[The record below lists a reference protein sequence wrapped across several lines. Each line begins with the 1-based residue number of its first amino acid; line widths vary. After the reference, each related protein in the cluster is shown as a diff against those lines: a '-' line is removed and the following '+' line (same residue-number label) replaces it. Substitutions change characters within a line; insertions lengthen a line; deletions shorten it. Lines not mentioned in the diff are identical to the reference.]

1 MQQKSAL
8 GIALPF
14 IFVFGLI
21 LSLLLVIGGGA
32 GANACTPSSSNGGNG
47 HQNASAPAAA
57 PVTSIGDRGDTIK
70 TYLPELQEASSIS
83 GFPISLIAATIHQE
97 SGWDPNIVSHAGAQ
111 GLAQFMPGTWP
122 SYGGDG
128 DPFNPRDAI
137 RAMGRYMG
145 DLKRILRN
153 ANVGGDEI
161 DNVLRAYNAGPNAVI
176 RQSGGWNTSEN
187 ADYAPAIRAHWKQY
201 QTLIKDL
208 GIPDYPTGH
217 EQPSLSNVAANKA
230 TPEST
235 SSASAPAQAEKKNAK
250 KASDKDKCKE
260 DKKNQKSSNAENQNS
275 VNTDNSGDDYP
286 WKNMAHC
293 DAAYTSCPTTPDP
306 TNALPRECVAFAAW
320 RVTQQTG
327 GSADTITFHSPGNAE
342 VWRGHW
348 INQGWEIGNEP
359 RVGAVVYYAPG
370 TAGASAVYGHVAV
383 VKQVNDDGT
392 FIEEG
397 YNGLSAPNDH
407 QYYTRTVSNGS
418 VSSFLYIPGH

>member
-1 MQQKSAL
+1 MQKSAL
-8 GIALPF
+8 GVSLPIMF
-14 IFVFGLI
+14 IFGLI
-21 LSLLLVIGGGA
+21 LSLLLVVGGGA
-32 GANACTPSSSNGGNG
+32 GAKACTPSSGGNG

-57 PVTSIGDRGDTIK
+57 PVTSIGDRGETIK
-70 TYLPELQEASSIS
+70 TYLPELKEASSLS

-97 SGWDPNIVSHAGAQ
+97 SGWDPNAVSGVGAQ

-153 ANVGGDEI
+153 SGVGGDEI

-187 ADYAPAIRAHWKQY
+187 ADYAPAIRAHWQQY

-260 DKKNQKSSNAENQNS
+260 DKKNQKSSNTENHNS

-286 WKNMAHC
+286 WKDMAHC
-293 DAAYTSCPTTPDP
+293 DAAYTSCPSTPDP

-327 GSADTITFHSPGNAE
+327 GSADNITFHSPGNAE

-348 INQGWEIGNEP
+348 INQGWKIGNKP
-359 RVGAVVYYAPG
+359 VVGAIVYYSPG
-370 TAGASAVYGHVAV
+370 TAGASAAYGHVAV

-392 FIEEG
+392 FLEEG
-397 YNGLSAPNDH
+397 YNGLGAPNDH
-407 QYYTRTVSNGS
+407 QYYTRTVSNGA
-418 VSSFLYIPGH
+418 VSAFLYIPGH

>member
-1 MQQKSAL
+1 MQKSAL

-32 GANACTPSSSNGGNG
+32 GANACTPSSGNG
-47 HQNASAPAAA
+47 HQNASVPAAA
-57 PVTSIGDRGDTIK
+57 AVTSIGDRGDTIK
-70 TYLPELQEASSIS
+70 EYLPELQEASNIS
-83 GFPISLIAATIHQE
+83 GFPVSLIAATIHQE

-161 DNVLRAYNAGPNAVI
+161 DNILRAYNAGPNAVI

-187 ADYAPAIRAHWKQY
+187 ADYAPAIRAHWQQY

-208 GIPDYPTGH
+208 EIPDYPTGH

-235 SSASAPAQAEKKNAK
+235 SSSVQAEKKSAK
-250 KASDKDKCKE
+250 KASDKKCKE
-260 DKKNQKSSNAENQNS
+260 DKKNQNS

-286 WKNMAHC
+286 WKDMAHC
-293 DAAYTSCPTTPDP
+293 DAAYTSCPSTPDP

-327 GSADTITFHSPGNAE
+327 GNADNITFHSPGNAE

-348 INQGWEIGNEP
+348 INQGWQIGNKP
-359 RVGAVVYYAPG
+359 VVGAIVYYSPG
-370 TAGASAVYGHVAV
+370 TAGASAAYGHVAV

-392 FIEEG
+392 FLEEG
-397 YNGLSAPNDH
+397 YNGLGAPNDH
-407 QYYTRTVSNGS
+407 QYYTRTVSNNA
-418 VSSFLYIPGH
+418 VSAFLYIPGH

>member
-1 MQQKSAL
+1 MQKSAL

-32 GANACTPSSSNGGNG
+32 GANACTPSSGNGNNNG

-153 ANVGGDEI
+153 SNVGGDEI

-176 RQSGGWNTSEN
+176 RQSGGWNTAEN
-187 ADYAPAIRAHWKQY
+187 ADYAPAIRAHWQQY

-217 EQPSLSNVAANKA
+217 EQPSLSNITANKA

-235 SSASAPAQAEKKNAK
+235 SSTSAPAQAEKKSAK

-275 VNTDNSGDDYP
+275 VNADNSGDDYP
-286 WKNMAHC
+286 WKDMAHC
-293 DAAYTSCPTTPDP
+293 DAAYTACPSTPDP

-327 GSADTITFHSPGNAE
+327 GSADNITFHSPGNAE

-348 INQGWEIGNEP
+348 INQGWKIGNKP
-359 RVGAVVYYAPG
+359 VVGAIVYYSPG
-370 TAGASAVYGHVAV
+370 TAGASAAYGHVAV

-392 FIEEG
+392 FVEEG
-397 YNGLSAPNDH
+397 YNGLGAPNDH
-407 QYYTRTVSNGS
+407 QYYTRVVSNGS
-418 VSSFLYIPGH
+418 VSAFLYIPGH

>member
-1 MQQKSAL
+1 MQKSAL

-32 GANACTPSSSNGGNG
+32 GANACTPSNSNGGNNG

-70 TYLPELQEASSIS
+70 EYLPELQEASRIS

-97 SGWDPNIVSHAGAQ
+97 SGWDPNIVSSAGAQ
-111 GLAQFMPGTWP
+111 GLAQFIPSTWE
-122 SYGGDG
+122 SFGNGG

-137 RAMGRYMG
+137 PAMGRYMSY
-145 DLKRILRN
+145 LKITLRN
-153 ANVGGDEI
+153 AGVEGDEI
-161 DNVLRAYNAGPNAVI
+161 DNVLRAYNAGPGAVMK
-176 RQSGGWNTSEN
+176 RSGGYNTDEN
-187 ADYAPAIRAHWKQY
+187 NNYSPAIKSHWQQY

-217 EQPSLSNVAANKA
+217 EQPSLSNVAANKV
-230 TPEST
+230 TPEPT
-235 SSASAPAQAEKKNAK
+235 SSDSAPAQAEKKNAK

-260 DKKNQKSSNAENQNS
+260 DKKNQKSSNAENHNS

-286 WKNMAHC
+286 WGHMAHC
-293 DAAYTSCPTTPDP
+293 NAAYTSCPSTPDP

-327 GSADTITFHSPGNAE
+327 GNADNITFHSPGNAE

-348 INQGWEIGNEP
+348 INQGWKIGNKP
-359 RVGAVVYYAPG
+359 VVGAIVYYSPG
-370 TAGASAVYGHVAV
+370 TAGASAAYGHVAV

-392 FIEEG
+392 FVEEG
-397 YNGLSAPNDH
+397 YNGLGAPNDH
-407 QYYTRTVSNGS
+407 QYYTRVVSNNA
-418 VSSFLYIPGH
+418 VSAFLYIPGH

>member
-1 MQQKSAL
+1 MQKSAL

-32 GANACTPSSSNGGNG
+32 GANACTPSSSGNGGNG

-187 ADYAPAIRAHWKQY
+187 ADYAPAIRAHWQQY

-235 SSASAPAQAEKKNAK
+235 TSTTPAPAQAEKKNTK
-250 KASDKDKCKE
+250 KASDKCKE
-260 DKKNQKSSNAENQNS
+260 DKKKQESSNTENQNS

-286 WKNMAHC
+286 WKDMAHC
-293 DAAYTSCPTTPDP
+293 DAAYTACPSTPDP

-370 TAGASAVYGHVAV
+370 ASGASAVYGHVAV
-383 VKQVNDDGT
+383 VKEVRDDGT

-407 QYYTRTVSNGS
+407 QYYTRTVSNNA
-418 VSSFLYIPGH
+418 VSAFLYIPGH

>member
-1 MQQKSAL
+1 MQKSAL

-14 IFVFGLI
+14 IFIFGLI

-32 GANACTPSSSNGGNG
+32 GANACTPSSSGNGGNG

-97 SGWDPNIVSHAGAQ
+97 SGWDPNIISHAGAQ

-153 ANVGGDEI
+153 SNVGGDEI

-187 ADYAPAIRAHWKQY
+187 ADYAPAIRAHWQQY

-217 EQPSLSNVAANKA
+217 EQPSLSNVAASKA

-235 SSASAPAQAEKKNAK
+235 SSTSAPAQAEKKSNK
-250 KASDKDKCKE
+250 KASDKDQCKE
-260 DKKNQKSSNAENQNS
+260 EDQKSSNAENQNS

-286 WKNMAHC
+286 WAHMAHC
-293 DAAYTSCPTTPDP
+293 NGDYSYCPTTPDP
-306 TNALPRECVAFAAW
+306 TNALPSECVAFAAW
-320 RVTQQTG
+320 RVTRQTG
-327 GSADTITFHSPGNAE
+327 GSADNITFHSPGNAS
-342 VWRGHW
+342 VWLGHW
-348 INQGWEIGNEP
+348 TGRGWPSGHEP
-359 RVGAVVYYAPG
+359 RVGAVVYYGPNV
-370 TAGASAVYGHVAV
+370 AGMSSYGHVAI
-383 VKQVNDDGT
+383 VKEVHDDGT
-392 FIEEG
+392 FVEEG
-397 YNGLSAPNDH
+397 YNGLGAPNDH
-407 QYYTRTVSNGS
+407 IYYTRVVSNNS
-418 VSSFLYIPGH
+418 PSAFLYMPGT

>member
-1 MQQKSAL
+1 MQKSAL

-32 GANACTPSSSNGGNG
+32 GANACTPSSGNG
-47 HQNASAPAAA
+47 HQNASVPAAA

-70 TYLPELQEASSIS
+70 EYLPELQEASNIS
-83 GFPISLIAATIHQE
+83 GLPVSLIAATIHQE

-128 DPFNPRDAI
+128 DTFNPRDAI

-161 DNVLRAYNAGPNAVI
+161 DNILRAYNAGPNAVI

-187 ADYAPAIRAHWKQY
+187 ADYAPAIRAHWQQY
-201 QTLIKDL
+201 HTLIKDL

-235 SSASAPAQAEKKNAK
+235 SSSVQAEKKSAK
-250 KASDKDKCKE
+250 KASDKKCKE
-260 DKKNQKSSNAENQNS
+260 DKKNQNS

-286 WKNMAHC
+286 WKDMAHC
-293 DAAYTSCPTTPDP
+293 DAAYTSCPSTPDP

-327 GSADTITFHSPGNAE
+327 GNADTITFHSPGNAE

-348 INQGWEIGNEP
+348 INQGWEIGNKP
-359 RVGAVVYYAPG
+359 VVGAIVYYSPG
-370 TAGASAVYGHVAV
+370 TAGASAAYGHVAV

-392 FIEEG
+392 FLEEG
-397 YNGLSAPNDH
+397 YNGLGAPNDH
-407 QYYTRTVSNGS
+407 QYYTRTVSNNA
-418 VSSFLYIPGH
+418 VSAFLYIPGH

>member
-1 MQQKSAL
+1 MQKSAL

-21 LSLLLVIGGGA
+21 LSLLLVVGGGA
-32 GANACTPSSSNGGNG
+32 GAKACTPSSGGNG

-57 PVTSIGDRGDTIK
+57 PVTSIGDRGETIK
-70 TYLPELQEASSIS
+70 TYLPELKEASSLS

-97 SGWDPNIVSHAGAQ
+97 SGWDPNAVSGVGAQ

-153 ANVGGDEI
+153 SGVGGDEI

-187 ADYAPAIRAHWKQY
+187 ADYAPAIRAHWQQY

-230 TPEST
+230 TPEPT
-235 SSASAPAQAEKKNAK
+235 GSASASAQAEKKNTK

-260 DKKNQKSSNAENQNS
+260 DKKDQKSSNAENHNS

-286 WKNMAHC
+286 WKDMAHC
-293 DAAYTSCPTTPDP
+293 DAAYTSCPSTPDP

-327 GSADTITFHSPGNAE
+327 GSADNITFHSPGNAE

-348 INQGWEIGNEP
+348 INQGWKIGNKP
-359 RVGAVVYYAPG
+359 VVGAIVYYSPG
-370 TAGASAVYGHVAV
+370 TAGASAAYGHVAV
-383 VKQVNDDGT
+383 VKEVRDDGT
-392 FIEEG
+392 FLEEG
-397 YNGLSAPNDH
+397 YNGLGAPNDH
-407 QYYTRTVSNGS
+407 QYYTRVVSNNA
-418 VSSFLYIPGH
+418 VSAFLYIPGH

>member
-1 MQQKSAL
+1 MQKSAL
-8 GIALPF
+8 GVALPF
-14 IFVFGLI
+14 VFVFGLI
-21 LSLLLVIGGGA
+21 LSLLLVIGGGV
-32 GANACTPSSSNGGNG
+32 GANACTPSGGNGGNSG

-70 TYLPELQEASSIS
+70 EYLPELKEASALS

-97 SGWDPNIVSHAGAQ
+97 SGWDPNAVSGVGAQ

-153 ANVGGDEI
+153 SGVGGDEI
-161 DNVLRAYNAGPNAVI
+161 DNVLRAYNAGPTAVI

-187 ADYAPAIRAHWKQY
+187 ADYAPAIRAHWQQY

-230 TPEST
+230 TPEPT
-235 SSASAPAQAEKKNAK
+235 GSASAPAQAEKKGTK
-250 KASDKDKCKE
+250 KASDKDKCK
-260 DKKNQKSSNAENQNS
+260 DGKKGQKSSNAENHNS

-286 WKNMAHC
+286 WGHMAHC
-293 DAAYTSCPTTPDP
+293 DAAYTSCPSTPDP

-327 GSADTITFHSPGNAE
+327 GSADNITFHSPGNAE

-348 INQGWEIGNEP
+348 INQGWQIGNKP
-359 RVGAVVYYAPG
+359 VVGAIVYYSPG
-370 TAGASAVYGHVAV
+370 TAGASAAYGHVAV
-383 VKQVNDDGT
+383 VKEVRDDGT
-392 FIEEG
+392 FVEEG
-397 YNGLSAPNDH
+397 YNGLGAPNDH
-407 QYYTRTVSNGS
+407 QYYTRVVSNNA
-418 VSSFLYIPGH
+418 VSAFLYIPGH